1 MELSII
7 DSIII
12 VCRSIFDV
20 LHFVIYSVLIVIAII
35 FAIYKY
41 DKKTFNDRI
50 YLPYIKRVV
59 DKNFKLPKKYKKRI

>member
-20 LHFVIYSVLIVIAII
+20 LHLIIYSMLIVIAII
-35 FAIYKY
+35 LAIYKY

-50 YLPYIKRVV
+50 YLPYTKLVV